1 MTAMCFSSVLGE
13 LNQPAY
19 VTYEVKR
26 VPVYTVNSHFHT
38 LLLHHSDV
46 ITGVYTSQVSLG
58 FKSPAIQAKS
68 AYYFY
73 RVSQR
78 HHFTVLVPLNHMK
91 RAHHIKSSPGSTNST
106 EAKFLSLSLFF
117 FNLMILT

>member
-1 MTAMCFSSVLGE
+1 MRAMSFSSVLGE

-19 VTYEVKR
+19 ATSEIKKSTCLQSIVTFTY
-26 VPVYTVNSHFHT
+26 YCY
-38 LLLHHSDV
+38 

-91 RAHHIKSSPGSTNST
+91 RAHHIKSSPDSTNSV
-106 EAKFLSLSLFF
+106 EDNFLSPSLFF
-117 FNLMILT
+117 